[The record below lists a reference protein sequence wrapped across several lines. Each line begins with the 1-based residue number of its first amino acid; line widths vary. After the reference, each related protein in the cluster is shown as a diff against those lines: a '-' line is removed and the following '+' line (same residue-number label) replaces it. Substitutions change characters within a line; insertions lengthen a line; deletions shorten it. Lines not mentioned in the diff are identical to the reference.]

1 MVQVLGVSLVVLSV
15 LSAGLSAPV
24 PSVPRA
30 LPAPVSVTTAK
41 TYLKALTVA
50 ADSNS
55 PAYARSAFK
64 TWDTSKYHR
73 YLH

>member
-1 MVQVLGVSLVVLSV
+1 MVQVFGVFLVVFSV
-15 LSAGLSAPV
+15 LSITFSV
-24 PSVPRA
+24 PVPRA
-30 LPAPVSVTTAK
+30 LPTPVSVTTAK